1 MPRIKAFDKD
11 EVLDKAMELFW
22 RKGYNATSYND
33 LVEHLGINR
42 QSIYDTFGDKQE
54 LYNLALDRFTTT
66 SKQQLDDELS
76 KYESPKSKLRAFLR
90 YIVANNLRDAA
101 KGCFMVN
108 SSIELG
114 NSDQEVASKTCQNMQ
129 ELVTFLEGIIQEG
142 QQKGEISKKH
152 TAHAQALYIYTL
164 LSGLKANAR
173 LALPKQMYDEILE
186 VTFAALD

>member
-54 LYNLALDRFTTT
+54 LYNLALDRFNVT
-66 SKQQLDDELS
+66 SKQQLDEELS
-76 KYESPKSKLRAFLR
+76 KYDSPKGKLRAFLR
-90 YIVANNLRDAA
+90 YIVANNLRDAS

-114 NSDQEVASKTCQNMQ
+114 HSDEEIASKACKSMQ
-129 ELVTFLEGIIQEG
+129 ELVQFLEGIIQEG
-142 QQKGEISKKH
+142 QNKGEISNKH
-152 TAHAQALYIYTL
+152 TAHAIALYMHTV
-164 LSGLKANAR
+164 LSGLKVNAK
-173 LALPKQMYDEILE
+173 LALPKQIYDDILNVAFE
-186 VTFAALD
+186 ALD